1 VKEAKRHKGILKS
14 SQKGFTLLEVMIA
27 FALLT
32 GILFVA
38 VLSQSS
44 SLLSSTRSKN
54 ILIATNLARNIMSEM
69 EVKYESVAFDQLPK
83 EEKGQFDAPNQA
95 FKWELKFEEVDF
107 AILSELIAK
116 QAEAEKKEQEANTE
130 TLIRLFEEYLKK
142 SVRRMNITVEYPDE
156 NATAKLS
163 FTQLLVNYDAEFATG
178 M

>member
-1 VKEAKRHKGILKS
+1 MLPKS
-14 SQKGFTLLEVMIA
+14 SEKGFTLLEVMIA

-69 EVKYESVAFDQLPK
+69 EVKYESVPFEQLPK
-83 EEKGQFDAPNQA
+83 EEQGNFSAPNES

-107 AILSELIAK
+107 SILSDLFAK
-116 QAEAEKKEQEANTE
+116 QAEADKKDQEANTDA
-130 TLIRLFEEYLKK
+130 LIRMFEEYLKK
-142 SVRRMNITVEYPDE
+142 SVRRMNITVEYPDS

-178 M
+178 L

>member
-1 VKEAKRHKGILKS
+1 MRLPLLR
-14 SQKGFTLLEVMIA
+14 SQNGFTLLEVMIA

-44 SLLSSTRSKN
+44 SILSSTRSKN

-69 EVKYESVAFDQLPK
+69 EVKYESVPLDQLPK
-83 EEKGQFDAPNQA
+83 EEKGEFAAPNQG

-107 AILSELIAK
+107 AILSDLLAK
-116 QAEAEKKEQEANTE
+116 QAEAEKKEQEANTD
-130 TLIRLFEEYLKK
+130 TLIRMFEEYLKK
-142 SVRRMNITVEYPDE
+142 SVRRMNITVEYPDSDT
-156 NATAKLS
+156 TAKLS
-163 FTQLLVNYDAEFATG
+163 FTQLLVNYDAEFTTG